1 MRYWTICLKIVR
13 FCSVRGRPSVYL
25 CKPSCFR
32 LFPDFSSCSTRAI
45 IILNFY
51 TNSYCFPFNESP
63 WNKFSSDSFV
73 PDNWWP
79 RNIENREF
87 LDVGLNALEFALGKW
102 ETVIKLDVLRVPS
115 CCRQTMLITCKGFK
129 MQWIRHSWLSGSTV
143 NGPFFGTILLS
154 ELGGGERKNG
164 EFNYIWAWNW
174 VIVCVT

>member
-1 MRYWTICLKIVR
+1 MNWTFAQNCQRLESTPACSASNTCSRRDTRVVRYWTICLKIVR

-32 LFPDFSSCSTRAI
+32 LFPDFSSCWTRAI
-45 IILNFY
+45 IILSFS

-102 ETVIKLDVLRVPS
+102 ETVIKLDVLRVPN
-115 CCRQTMLITCKGFK
+115 CCRLTMLITCKD
-129 MQWIRHSWLSGSTV
+129 S
-143 NGPFFGTILLS
+143 NC
-154 ELGGGERKNG
+154 NG
-164 EFNYIWAWNW
+164 EDTVDFLDQR
-174 VIVCVT
+174 